1 MCFAAGLV
9 TSIEGTTTEVT
20 VSGDGTLFGVNG
32 IVRLSPSFK
41 AMRNTALI
49 DLAESVEASG
59 LFTAEEALMAII
71 PPLWAQG
78 KLPKLPELQPKS
90 EERSKEGQFM
100 EKWIR
105 SANPHMAP
113 QDP

>member
-1 MCFAAGLV
+1 MCAAAGLV
-9 TSIEGTTTEVT
+9 TGIEGTTTEVT

-59 LFTAEEALMAII
+59 LFTVEEALMAII

-78 KLPKLPELQPKS
+78 KLPKLPEPQPKS
-90 EERSKEGQFM
+90 EERSKESQFM